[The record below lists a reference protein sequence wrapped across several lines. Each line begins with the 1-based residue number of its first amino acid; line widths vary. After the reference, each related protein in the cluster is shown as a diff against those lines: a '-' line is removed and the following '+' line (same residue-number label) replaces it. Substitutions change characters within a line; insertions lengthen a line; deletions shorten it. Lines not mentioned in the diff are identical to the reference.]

1 MNLFINM
8 YSIYIGII
16 INVNLHIQS
25 SFVIEDEQ
33 TKNTDNRAK
42 QKFFL
47 TEKSY
52 VLTKLEYYLWLKL
65 NCRMHNLQKSLRWH
79 WKIEAYDMSKA
90 KVAFLARV
98 RQSES

>member
-1 MNLFINM
+1 ME
-8 YSIYIGII
+8 
-16 INVNLHIQS
+16 S
-25 SFVIEDEQ
+25 SLVIEDEQ

-42 QKFFL
+42 QKFFWQ
-47 TEKSY
+47 KSY
-52 VLTKLEYYLWLKL
+52 VLTKLECYLWLKL
-65 NCRMHNLQKSLRWH
+65 NCRMHSLQKSLWWH